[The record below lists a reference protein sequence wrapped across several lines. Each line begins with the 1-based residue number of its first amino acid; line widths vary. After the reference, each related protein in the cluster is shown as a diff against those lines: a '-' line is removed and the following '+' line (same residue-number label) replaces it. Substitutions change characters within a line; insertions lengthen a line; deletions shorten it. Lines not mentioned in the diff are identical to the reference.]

1 MANEADEDDEHE
13 DETFPYPIPAGL
25 HGVPA

>member
-1 MANEADEDDEHE
+1 MANEADVDDEHE

-25 HGVPA
+25 HVIPT